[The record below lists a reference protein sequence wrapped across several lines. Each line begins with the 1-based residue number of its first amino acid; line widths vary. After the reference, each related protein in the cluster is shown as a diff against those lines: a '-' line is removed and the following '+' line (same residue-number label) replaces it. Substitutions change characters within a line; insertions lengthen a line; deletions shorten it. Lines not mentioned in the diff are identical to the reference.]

1 MNDPIDEQLSA
12 FIDGELP
19 DQELELLLARVDR
32 DPARR
37 TRLARYAEISALL
50 RDGAVIPSAG
60 ELADR
65 VRDALAVAGEQVTR
79 RPTVARFAVA
89 RWGAVAAAVAA
100 VAIFWGGPQPGPAP
114 LAGRDSA
121 ATPGQVPAAPL
132 AQSRTVAPAQPP
144 GLTTPNTARLT
155 TYLVYHGRHTGS
167 LSGRVVDARL
177 LGRNM
182 ERAELRR
189 VDGVPDR

>member
-19 DQELELLLARVDR
+19 MHELELLMARIDR

-37 TRLARYAEISALL
+37 ARLARYGQISALL
-50 RDGAVIPSAG
+50 GGPAVSPGAD

-65 VRDALAVAGEQVTR
+65 VQAALAREVGGAAGRLPAQ
-79 RPTVARFAVA
+79 RFAVA
-89 RWGAVAAAVAA
+89 RWGAVAAALA
-100 VAIFWGGPQPGPAP
+100 VLAILWGGPEPGPAP
-114 LAGRDSA
+114 TAELAVAGD
-121 ATPGQVPAAPL
+121 PAQGL
-132 AQSRTVAPAQPP
+132 VAPATPRRSVASSAGPRLTPP
-144 GLTTPNTARLT
+144 NSARLT

-167 LSGRVVDARL
+167 LSARVVDARL
-177 LGRNM
+177 LSRNM

-189 VDGVPDR
+189 AEYRTGD